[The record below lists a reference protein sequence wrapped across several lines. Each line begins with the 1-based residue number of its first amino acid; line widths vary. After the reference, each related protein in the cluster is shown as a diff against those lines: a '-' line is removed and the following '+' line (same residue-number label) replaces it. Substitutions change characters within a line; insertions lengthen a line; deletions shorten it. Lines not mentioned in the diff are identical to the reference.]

1 MKKLIGYIGAYAFYY
16 MGDAACK
23 LIALKVNGQ
32 YIFDEDGLNC
42 IGSLLAEAYQL
53 TMKWSMDFQD
63 WAGNEKPWTSVQN
76 KTNEQ
81 EEKK

>member
-1 MKKLIGYIGAYAFYY
+1 MKKLIGYVGAYSFYY

-23 LIALKVNGQ
+23 LTGLKIRGQ
-32 YIFDEDGLNC
+32 YVFDEDRLTW
-42 IGSLLAEAYQL
+42 IGSFLAEAYQL

-81 EEKK
+81 EEKN